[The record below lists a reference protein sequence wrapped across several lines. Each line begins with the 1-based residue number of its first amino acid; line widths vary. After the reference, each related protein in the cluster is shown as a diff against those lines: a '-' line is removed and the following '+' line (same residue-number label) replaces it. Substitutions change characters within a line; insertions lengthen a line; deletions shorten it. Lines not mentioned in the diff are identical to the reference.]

1 MPKFRV
7 LEKCFVDNHLRNEG
21 DIIDFNNNGESY
33 FFLEPVEKPAAKAT
47 ERVVEK
53 PVTTESPRKKWM
65 PKSPKDAEPGTV

>member
-7 LEKCFVDNHLRNEG
+7 LEKCFIDNHLRQEG
-21 DIIDFNNNGESY
+21 DVIEYDGPENAI
-33 FFLEPVEKPAAKAT
+33 LEPVDKPAPKSAAAAI
-47 ERVVEK
+47 EK